1 MSGLA
6 AQRFRPVPEAELNG
20 RPDTGGMKVSY
31 GIRWRTVGRE
41 QSGRLSV
48 SERGLA
54 LVDAYDDEVREIRY
68 DEIREIA
75 VHETGD
81 GLARLDVW
89 LVDGGRIECETS
101 VASWILDALE
111 GRAPVVAEHELHA
124 GLGL

>member
-1 MSGLA
+1 MSGVA
-6 AQRFRPVPEAELNG
+6 AQRFRPLPEAKRG
-20 RPDTGGMKVSY
+20 GPVDTGGMKVSY
-31 GIRWRTVGRE
+31 GIRWRAVGRE
-41 QSGRLSV
+41 QTGRLSV
-48 SERGLA
+48 GESGLE
-54 LVDAYDDEVREIRY
+54 LVDAYDPGVREIPY

-101 VASWILDALE
+101 VASWIIDALE

>member
-1 MSGLA
+1 VSGLA
-6 AQRFRPVPEAELNG
+6 AQRFRPVPEAEPSG
-20 RPDTGGMKVSY
+20 TVDTGGMKVSY
-31 GIRWRTVGRE
+31 GIRWRVVSRE

-48 SERGLA
+48 GESGLA
-54 LVDAYDDEVREIRY
+54 IVDAYDAGVREIPY
-68 DEIREIA
+68 DEILEIA
-75 VHETGD
+75 VHETGE

-111 GRAPVVAEHELHA
+111 GRAPVVEEHELHA